1 MLGHVVLDMLDLMA
15 WLWPVC
21 LGKNHFFRFLELS
34 PELLLAEASLEYIY
48 IGLSRWLSRVDDHS
62 TVDDKPQKY
71 VYSTAA
77 LHSTF
82 TLTHQTNLCKSL

>member
-1 MLGHVVLDMLDLMA
+1 MALACVLGQK
-15 WLWPVC
+15 P
-21 LGKNHFFRFLELS
+21 
-34 PELLLAEASLEYIY
+34 LLQILRAVTRAASCRGLPRIYIY